1 MPELNAQERIRER
14 IEILRSSGDSW
25 QVRCAECPNEPREFS
40 RGLLWESDPYQWAGG
55 DAPRDWNSQ
64 PYERFYV
71 RIRERLSC
79 GHSMIRVT
87 IPPQLQI
94 LNVEGNSDIGGRHSL
109 KIGADKISGE
119 FRNNSGQRM
128 ASVRIVIDLLNGT
141 GAMIGT
147 TSTELRN
154 IQSLTTASWSAEIG
168 NIKAAAFRIS
178 SITDLPPGA

>member
-1 MPELNAQERIRER
+1 
-14 IEILRSSGDSW
+14 
-25 QVRCAECPNEPREFS
+25 
-40 RGLLWESDPYQWAGG
+40 
-55 DAPRDWNSQ
+55 
-64 PYERFYV
+64 
-71 RIRERLSC
+71 
-79 GHSMIRVT
+79 
-87 IPPQLQI
+87 
-94 LNVEGNSDIGGRHSL
+94 
-109 KIGADKISGE
+109 
-119 FRNNSGQRM
+119 M